1 MRLSRSMAGLAN
13 AKRLAALVS
22 LLAVFFLPL
31 HFHSLTVTTKLAKEC
46 ACLQGSRTQLAP
58 SAPPAYVPIISVQPV
73 VVQTNSSRSFE
84 CIKLQFARGPPA
96 PLSV

>member
-1 MRLSRSMAGLAN
+1 MLVSAGRTRRQICRLVS
-13 AKRLAALVS
+13 AAL
-22 LLAVFFLPL
+22 LLFVFFLPL
-31 HFHSLTVTTKLAKEC
+31 HIHFSSNAKLAKEC
-46 ACLQGSRTQLAP
+46 ACLQGSRTQLALG
-58 SAPPAYVPIISVQPV
+58 APPAYVPIISVQPV